1 MAIINETK
9 KYLHMLVKILFFV
22 LTLCVL
28 KLIESFFEIK
38 NMSVIYTGIY
48 LFFSLFIIGRLFST
62 KKEKIMILLYLL
74 TDTLVS
80 IYLLEKKS
88 YFYLKYFIF
97 FVLLSSLMILI
108 YYFFNKKEK
117 KKEFLI
123 FLIPFYLLF
132 VKLTF
137 VITYIYLHIDEFN
150 ISHLWFL

>member
-9 KYLHMLVKILFFV
+9 KYLHMLVKNLFFV
-22 LTLCVL
+22 LTLCAL
-28 KLIESFFEIK
+28 KLVESFSEIK
-38 NMSVIYTGIY
+38 SVSVIYTGVY

-74 TDTLVS
+74 IDTFTS

-97 FVLLSSLMILI
+97 FILLSSLMILI

-150 ISHLWFL
+150 IFHLWFL